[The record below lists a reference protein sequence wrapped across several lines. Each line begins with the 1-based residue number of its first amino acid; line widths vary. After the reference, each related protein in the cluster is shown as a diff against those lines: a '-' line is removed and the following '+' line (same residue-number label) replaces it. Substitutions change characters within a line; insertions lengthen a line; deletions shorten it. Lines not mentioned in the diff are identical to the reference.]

1 MASVTSQL
9 IVRLI
14 DQVTGPA
21 KGAAQSLQTLGRA
34 ANAGMGGT
42 LTGRL
47 QDNLDKTTRQLDAM
61 RARMAETVAVGYTLK
76 QALQAPIDAATKL
89 ETLLLDIGQKA
100 EMSDAQLK
108 ALGQRIKEIA
118 PTVNQ
123 TAMDIATAMDTLLG
137 MGMKAD
143 TAQSILPI
151 LGKTAT
157 AYRAEVT
164 DLAKT
169 AMAAI
174 DNLKLKA
181 EELPRAMDM
190 IARAGMEG
198 AFELRDM
205 AQYLP
210 AIAAMAE
217 VNGMRGIAAIG
228 ELGAALQITR
238 KGAGDSAEAATNLRN
253 VLQKLTSQ
261 EVVKKFKD
269 LGGIDLKKQIDAL
282 VKKGISPLEAIIQIT
297 RDVIEKS
304 KGKVKISD
312 LFTDMQMQLG
322 MASLTQHYDEFKRIR
337 AEMFKNSAGL
347 IDKDF
352 ARRIQTMEARVRAL
366 NSAWEIFKIAVG
378 DALAPSLIP
387 LLLQMTQLATRIA
400 DVATAYPAMT
410 NAAVTAIAAL
420 VGGRMAVIGIS
431 WALLTMRSAL
441 LTAAL
446 AATTLGRAVAGIAL
460 AGFAAIA
467 GRAAAAAV
475 YLRNA
480 LAGLLLI
487 NAVGGA
493 GTVFATLSA
502 GLLALL
508 NPMRIVRAAAVALR
522 AALMLT
528 GVGLVIGGIAAS
540 LMWIANNWQ
549 GIKVG
554 AEAFGS
560 AFMSALGPAGP
571 AVDNLLGLIK
581 QLWSKLQ
588 DMLGPLESSVWQR
601 WGEAGGKAVGEL
613 VAWFATLPSRIIEA
627 VGNIDLS
634 KIIQWPS
641 LPWWM
646 GGSRA
651 APTPAPT
658 PSTDAPARAT
668 GGPVSRG
675 ASYWVGERGPELI
688 TAGRSGYV
696 NRAGSSATDAGGI
709 MVAPVFNMTFNGR
722 ADSEDVVDQIRRVLR
737 DEVRETF
744 RGVFSDTSMRF
755 A

>member
-42 LTGRL
+42 LTERL